1 MTVTES
7 PVREHYDDPAAIA
20 ELSALVP
27 DVEATVRR
35 WLSHA
40 QTLPV
45 DKAAARLAAML
56 NDPRGLA
63 FTVGFV
69 DGVIRPEDV
78 REAART
84 FASLARDVPGFLPWH
99 LRAAVKVGA
108 RVARPL
114 PWVVIP
120 AARVALRG
128 MVGHL
133 VTDARERQLGR
144 AIRRLR
150 SSSGTRLNLNLL
162 GEAVLGE
169 REAARRLDGTRRLL
183 ARDDVDYVSIKVS
196 STVAPHNPW
205 AFDKAVAHIVSSLT
219 PLFRQAAAAT
229 PAKFINLDMEEYRDL
244 RLTVAVFTTLLDQ
257 PEFLDLSAGIVLQ
270 AYLPDALSTMMLL
283 QSWAASR
290 RARGGAPIKVRLVK
304 GANLPMERVDAS
316 VHGWPLATWSSKQ
329 DSDTNYKRVLDYA
342 LHPERIANVRVGV
355 AGHNLFDIAFA
366 WHLAGVRSVRDGVE
380 FEMLLGMAAAQ
391 AAAVRRDVGGLL
403 LYTPVVHPREFD
415 TAIAYLV
422 RRLEEGASSDNFMSA
437 LFQLSTSDALYGR
450 ERDRFLASLKALDRT
465 IPLPSRQQDRASEVV
480 GVSETFANTPDTDP
494 SLPAN
499 ASWGRSILDR
509 AAASSLGQELVE
521 RSTLTAADELEAR
534 IAAGVRAGSSWGAL
548 SGAERAAV
556 LRR

>member
-1 MTVTES
+1 MTVTET
-7 PVREHYDDPAAIA
+7 PVREHYDDPAGIA

-35 WLSHA
+35 WLEHA

-84 FASLARDVPGFLPWH
+84 FAELARDVPGFLPWH

-108 RVARPL
+108 RVAKPL

-120 AARVALRG
+120 AARRALRG

-133 VTDARERQLGR
+133 VTDARDKQLGA

-150 SSSGTRLNLNLL
+150 SADGTRLNLNLL

-205 AFDKAVAHIVSSLT
+205 AFDEAVAHIVSSLT
-219 PLFRQAAAAT
+219 PLFRQAADAS
-229 PAKFINLDMEEYRDL
+229 PAKFINLDMEEYHDL

-257 PEFLDLSAGIVLQ
+257 PEFLGLSAGIVLQ
-270 AYLPDALSTMMLL
+270 AYLPDALRSMITL
-283 QSWAASR
+283 Q
-290 RARGGAPIKVRLVK
+290 
-304 GANLPMERVDAS
+304 
-316 VHGWPLATWSSKQ
+316 
-329 DSDTNYKRVLDYA
+329 
-342 LHPERIANVRVGV
+342 
-355 AGHNLFDIAFA
+355 
-366 WHLAGVRSVRDGVE
+366 
-380 FEMLLGMAAAQ
+380 
-391 AAAVRRDVGGLL
+391 
-403 LYTPVVHPREFD
+403 
-415 TAIAYLV
+415 
-422 RRLEEGASSDNFMSA
+422 
-437 LFQLSTSDALYGR
+437 
-450 ERDRFLASLKALDRT
+450 
-465 IPLPSRQQDRASEVV
+465 
-480 GVSETFANTPDTDP
+480 
-494 SLPAN
+494 
-499 ASWGRSILDR
+499 
-509 AAASSLGQELVE
+509 
-521 RSTLTAADELEAR
+521 
-534 IAAGVRAGSSWGAL
+534 
-548 SGAERAAV
+548 
-556 LRR
+556 